1 MCFYFQLSADAQTL
15 ENRFQRK
22 FHETAI
28 FKSKSWINAFE
39 HPLIP
44 IVLPNQYNFEFFE
57 WGLIPFWAKD
67 TSIQK
72 STLNARMETLTEK
85 PAFKNIIS
93 NRCLIPSTGFYEW
106 QWLDPKGKEKQRY
119 LIQSS
124 KQSIFCFAGLTSQ
137 WSDLSTGKKRNT
149 FTLLTT
155 QANETMSEIHN
166 TKQRMPLILN
176 EKDEN
181 NWLLGYD
188 FKSYAFPYRYDLVA
202 KKF

>member
-28 FKSKSWINAFE
+28 FKPKSWINAFE

-44 IVLPNQYNFEFFE
+44 IVLPKQNNFEYFE
-57 WGLIPFWAKD
+57 WGLIPFWAKN

-72 STLNARMETLTEK
+72 STLNARIETIEEK

-93 NRCLIPSTGFYEW
+93 NRCLIPATGFYEW
-106 QWLDPKGKEKQRY
+106 QWLDLKGKEKQRY

-124 KQSIFCFAGLTSQ
+124 KQSIFSFAGLTSQ
-137 WSDLSTGKKRNT
+137 WMDPSTNKIKKT

-155 QANETMSEIHN
+155 QADELMSKIHN

-181 NWLLGYD
+181 KWLMGYD
-188 FKSYAFPYRYDLVA
+188 FKSFAFPYQSDLIA
-202 KKF
+202 IRF

>member
-22 FHETAI
+22 FHETPI
-28 FKSKSWINAFE
+28 FQPKTWINAFE

-44 IVLPNQYNFEFFE
+44 IVLPNQLNFEFYE
-57 WGLIPFWAKD
+57 WGLIPFWAKN

-72 STLNARMETLTEK
+72 STLNARIETIEEK

-93 NRCLIPSTGFYEW
+93 NRCLIPATGFYEW
-106 QWLDPKGKEKQRY
+106 QWLDPKGKEKQKY

-124 KQSIFCFAGLTSQ
+124 KQSIFSFAGLTSQ
-137 WSDLSTGKKRNT
+137 WMDLSTGTKKNT

-155 QANETMSEIHN
+155 QADEMMSKIHN
-166 TKQRMPLILN
+166 TKQRMPIILN

-181 NWLLGYD
+181 NWLLGIDYHL
-188 FKSYAFPYRYDLVA
+188 FAFPYPCDLVA
-202 KKF
+202 NRF